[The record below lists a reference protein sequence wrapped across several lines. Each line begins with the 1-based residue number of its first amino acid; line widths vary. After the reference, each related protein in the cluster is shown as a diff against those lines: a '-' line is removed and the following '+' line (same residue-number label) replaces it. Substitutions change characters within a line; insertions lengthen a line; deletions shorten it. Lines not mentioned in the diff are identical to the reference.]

1 MDDGEVPVGGIA
13 FCGVAIACL
22 CGSGLVAVDC
32 VRRAGSRGVVLRLR
46 LGLVVD
52 DLPIEVQGD
61 GQSRWRRAHG
71 DVFPPEL
78 PVPDR
83 DPTRPVH
90 PDHVLVKL
98 PHFDD

>member
-1 MDDGEVPVGGIA
+1 MDDGEVSVHGIA
-13 FCGVAIACL
+13 FCGVAIACF
-22 CGSGLVAVDC
+22 CGSGLVAVSC
-32 VRRAGSRGVVLRLR
+32 VRQWGQVILRRR

-61 GQSRWRRAHG
+61 GQSRWWRTHV
-71 DVFPPEL
+71 DVFPQEL